1 MFAFK
6 ELLTIFV
13 LIIYIK
19 QFIIMKTCC
28 RCKVEKTLEMFVKN
42 KSSKDGHKG
51 YCLDCHRERTQK
63 WRDENQKKNQ
73 DAQRIYYWKTKA
85 KEYEESLR
93 QIQAELVHKR
103 QSNLFGIEGLSE
115 IEDGLNNL

>member
-1 MFAFK
+1 
-6 ELLTIFV
+6 
-13 LIIYIK
+13 
-19 QFIIMKTCC
+19 MKKCC
-28 RCKVEKTLEMFVKN
+28 RCGAQKPLEMFVKN

-63 WRDENQKKNQ
+63 WRDENQKKNK

-85 KEYEESLR
+85 KQFEESLR
-93 QIQAELVHKR
+93 QIQAELAYKR
-103 QSNLFGIEGLSE
+103 QVMEEVKEDLGMLREVSQAAIRRNVFGIEGLSE